1 MRTLHRTGAGLL
13 ALALAGGLA
22 ACGDDNT
29 KDSTPEAT
37 EESTTTEAP
46 GEAGTVEVTAVDYA
60 FEGLPDSVAAGTKL
74 TLTNSSTAEIHEL
87 RAFLLPDG
95 EERSAD
101 ELIVLPDSE
110 LEQLIPQGPPTAEL
124 LAPPNGGEMILEVGD
139 GTLADP
145 GRYLMVCTV
154 PTGADPDAVL
164 NAAAREV
171 VPGGPLHF
179 TKGMY
184 AELTVE

>member
-1 MRTLHRTGAGLL
+1 MRNLHRAGAGLL
-13 ALALAGGLA
+13 AWALAGALA
-22 ACGDDNT
+22 ACGDDNK
-29 KDSTPEAT
+29 KDSTADAIEATEATEAT

-60 FEGLPDSVAAGTKL
+60 FEG
-74 TLTNSSTAEIHEL
+74 
-87 RAFLLPDG
+87 
-95 EERSAD
+95 
-101 ELIVLPDSE
+101 LPDSE

-164 NAAAREV
+164 NASPREV